1 MQKNAKHTETVKT
14 KSSTYFLDLREASN
28 GNHFISVANSRKN
41 KEGAYETVRISIWQ
55 EDIPEFAAAMAR
67 MVEQFTAQTQPEP
80 ANA

>member
-14 KSSTYFLDLREASN
+14 KSGAYFLDLREASN

-67 MVEQFTAQTQPEP
+67 MVEQFTAQAQPAP